1 LQIFENY
8 FLQNYKI
15 LFNYEVVMQN
25 QNSINYSIQINYP
38 REEIARIQS
47 DEPLER
53 DEKNALMLIIFNEFF
68 KQLKSHDVFDENII
82 EELQYLIEGFFDD
95 LEIDDFFEL
104 N

>member
-1 LQIFENY
+1 LQIFENNL
-8 FLQNYKI
+8 LQNYKNY
-15 LFNYEVVMQN
+15 FNYEVVMQN
-25 QNSINYSIQINYP
+25 QKSINYSIQINYP
-38 REEIARIQS
+38 REEIARIQA

-68 KQLKSHDVFDENII
+68 KQLKLHNVFDENII

-95 LEIDDFFEL
+95 LEIDDFFEF

>member
-1 LQIFENY
+1 LQIFENNL
-8 FLQNYKI
+8 LQNYKNY
-15 LFNYEVVMQN
+15 FNYEVVIQN
-25 QNSINYSIQINYP
+25 QKSINYSIQINYP
-38 REEIARIQS
+38 REEIARIQA

-68 KQLKSHDVFDENII
+68 KQLKLHNVFDENII

-95 LEIDDFFEL
+95 LEIDDFFEF

>member
-1 LQIFENY
+1 MQIFENNL
-8 FLQNYKI
+8 LQNYKNY
-15 LFNYEVVMQN
+15 FNYEVVMQN
-25 QNSINYSIQINYP
+25 QKSINYSIQINYP
-38 REEIARIQS
+38 REEIARIQA

-68 KQLKSHDVFDENII
+68 KQLKLHNVFDENII

-95 LEIDDFFEL
+95 LEIDDFFEF